1 MLLTKNLHGSL
12 FLNIRHPTN
21 NPRRIPKAD
30 KGSAKKLDFKDIKF
44 PVKVRDIHKIEKKN
58 SIDISVFGYENKE
71 KYPIYVSKQCCKEK
85 HVDLK
90 LI

>member
-44 PVKVRDIHKIEKKN
+44 PVKIRDIHKIEKIIPSAIAFLVMKIRKN
-58 SIDISVFGYENKE
+58 IQSMYQKNVAKKNMLTY
-71 KYPIYVSKQCCKEK
+71 Y
-85 HVDLK
+85 
-90 LI
+90 